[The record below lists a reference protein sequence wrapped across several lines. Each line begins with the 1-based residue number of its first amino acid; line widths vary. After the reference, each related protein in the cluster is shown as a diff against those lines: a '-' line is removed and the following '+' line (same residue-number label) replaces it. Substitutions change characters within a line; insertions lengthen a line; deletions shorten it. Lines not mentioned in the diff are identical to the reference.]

1 MIKPIQ
7 SSESVAAQPLK
18 NFKGAESKAPSRSAA
33 SNANI
38 QALETKYNLAC
49 LLAATTQL
57 ENEKLRQ
64 ELAIST
70 ALLNYSKACC

>member
-1 MIKPIQ
+1 MINSIQ
-7 SSESVAAQPLK
+7 SSESVVQQPLK
-18 NFKGAESKAPSRSAA
+18 NFKGAKTKAPVRSI
-33 SNANI
+33 SSDANL

-64 ELAIST
+64 ELAVST
-70 ALLNYSKACC
+70 ALLNYSKSCC